1 MAVKLNFQRLGDGP
15 PLVILHGLFGSLDNW
30 RTLGKRFAERC
41 TVYLV
46 DQRNHGRSPHA
57 EPHSYAAMAEDL
69 LQFLADHE
77 IDRAPIIGHSM
88 GGKTLLQF
96 VTQHADR
103 VQTAIVADMAAR
115 AYEGGHDNIIA
126 ALQSVDLEV
135 AEERKDVDLQ
145 LKDAGITVPGIRM
158 FLMKGLTREKDR
170 FRWRFNLDL
179 IDTQYNE
186 LQKSVELDG
195 PYDSKLLML
204 RGENS
209 DYISD
214 ADAFEMQ
221 QHFSDAN
228 LVTLENAGHWL
239 HADAPDAFAEA
250 VERAI

>member
-1 MAVKLNFQRLGDGP
+1 MAVELNYQRLGEGP

-41 TVYLV
+41 EVYLV

-69 LQFLADHE
+69 LQFLD
-77 IDRAPIIGHSM
+77 DRELEQAHIIGHSM

-96 VTQHADR
+96 ITQHADR

-115 AYEGGHDNIIA
+115 AYEGGHDDIIA
-126 ALQSVDLEV
+126 ALQSVDFE
-135 AEERKDVDLQ
+135 AADERKDVDRQ
-145 LKDAGITVPGIRM
+145 LKDAGISVPGIRM
-158 FLMKGLTREKDR
+158 FLMKGLIREKDS

-179 IDTQYNE
+179 IDEQYSE
-186 LQKSVELDG
+186 LQKPVELDG
-195 PYDSKLLML
+195 PYDCKLLML

-209 DYISD
+209 AYISD
-214 ADAFEMQ
+214 ADAFDMQ

-228 LVTLENAGHWL
+228 LVTLEGAGHWL